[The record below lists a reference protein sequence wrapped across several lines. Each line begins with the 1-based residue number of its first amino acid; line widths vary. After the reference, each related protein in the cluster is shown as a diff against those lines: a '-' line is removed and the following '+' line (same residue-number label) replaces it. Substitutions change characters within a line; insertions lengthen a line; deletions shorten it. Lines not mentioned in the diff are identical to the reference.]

1 MEKSNLENKAEK
13 FDTPLENKAE
23 KFEKK
28 KVKVV
33 QNALQYAKEH
43 NITTNQALKILNN
56 E

>member
-1 MEKSNLENKAEK
+1 MEKSSLENKAFTPDLDNKAEK
-13 FDTPLENKAE
+13 FDTP
-23 KFEKK
+23 KK
-28 KVKVV
+28 KVKVM